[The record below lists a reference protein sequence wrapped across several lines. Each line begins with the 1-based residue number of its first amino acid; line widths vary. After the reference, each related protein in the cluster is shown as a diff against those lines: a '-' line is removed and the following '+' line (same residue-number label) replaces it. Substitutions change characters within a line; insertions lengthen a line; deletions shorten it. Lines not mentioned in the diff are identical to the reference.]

1 MGRRIRCE
9 HYKYRGADRKYRSD
23 NFSNDYRV
31 FVCNLQPMTS
41 WQDLKDF
48 GRTAGQ
54 SVTFADVRPM
64 RSGASR
70 GARELEGI
78 IEYSDRRDFDH
89 ALQELDGARLNGVRV
104 KVFSVCYMAISIQK
118 NVVFVMLRLLRA
130 NDECVHCTIHEQ

>member
-1 MGRRIRCE
+1 
-9 HYKYRGADRKYRSD
+9 
-23 NFSNDYRV
+23 
-31 FVCNLQPMTS
+31 MTS

-54 SVTFADVRPM
+54 SVTFADVRPL

-104 KVFSVCYMAISIQK
+104 KVFSVCYCIWSYPSKRISSLPL
-118 NVVFVMLRLLRA
+118 FRLLRA
-130 NDECVHCTIHEQ
+130 NNECVHCTIHEQ